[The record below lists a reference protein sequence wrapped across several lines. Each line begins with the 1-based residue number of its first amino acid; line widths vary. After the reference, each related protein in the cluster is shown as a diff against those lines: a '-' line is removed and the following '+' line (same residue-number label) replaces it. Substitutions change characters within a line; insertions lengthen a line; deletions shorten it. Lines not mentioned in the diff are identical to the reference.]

1 MYNLIQSGSKKNFL
15 VMPMDHGITN
25 LEDPITKLKRKVTE
39 LTDAQQKVADYI
51 IKNPVDVAFLT
62 VDQLAGIVGTS
73 TTTIIRLTYSL
84 GYSGYSEFQRGLQ
97 DLIRN
102 RADPNTRLTAS
113 LRELEEKDLWI
124 RCMENAVS
132 NIQITANMVSKE
144 TLETA
149 LQMIHAA
156 ERIYCTAIRSAIP
169 VAQGLSYGLS
179 RLLGK
184 GDLLV
189 ADWGTWT
196 EKVINF
202 TSGDLVIAISFPR
215 YGRKVVEFIKATK
228 EYGGKVI
235 SITDSYFSPLVKYS
249 DLVIPCQVSSVAFH
263 NSILAPM
270 FIVDYLISSVA
281 IRDPESTK
289 KRFEKI
295 DSLLID
301 MNYHILHVRKE
312 D

>member
-1 MYNLIQSGSKKNFL
+1 
-15 VMPMDHGITN
+15 MDHTN
-25 LEDPITKLKRKVTE
+25 LEDPISRLKRKVTE
-39 LTDAQQKVADYI
+39 LTDTQQKVADYI

-102 RADPNTRLTAS
+102 RADPNTRLAAS
-113 LRELEEKDLWI
+113 LRELEEKDLWL
-124 RCMENAVS
+124 RCMENAVN
-132 NIQITANMVSKE
+132 NIQITASMISKE
-144 TLETA
+144 TMETA
-149 LQMIHAA
+149 LNMIYSAN
-156 ERIYCTAIRSAIP
+156 RIYCTAIRSAIP

-179 RLLGK
+179 RLLDK

-202 TSGDLVIAISFPR
+202 TSDDLVIAISFPR
-215 YGRKVVEFIKATK
+215 YGRKVVEFIKAAK
-228 EYGGKVI
+228 EYGGRVI

-249 DLVIPCQVSSVAFH
+249 DLVIPCQVGSVAFH

-270 FIVDYLISSVA
+270 FVVDYLISSVA

-289 KRFEKI
+289 KRFEQI

-301 MNYHILHVRKE
+301 MNYHILTTRKE